1 LPEEDVSLFLGIFD
15 QTQSDR
21 ELQQAMALA
30 AQVFHGKPNAKSCIW
45 GKDGIALYWSIDGI
59 ATHHR
64 THSPF
69 WSHDQQIAV
78 LFEGKIYNLARL
90 KHELGP
96 NIHWQTDDTSE
107 VLAYLY
113 NCNPDDFLESI
124 NGKFAFVLWDARR
137 QKLLLGRDR
146 FGVQSLFYSYQQDK
160 LIFGTS
166 LRSLLKTGWIPKQL
180 NSQVVL
186 EYLLYC
192 YNPSQQTFIETV
204 QKVPASHFLSF
215 DGATLNLHRYW
226 NLSFAEQHQKTEA
239 QYCEEIPALMED
251 AVRIRIDP
259 SRKLGVFLSGGID
272 SSSML
277 SLASRYS
284 TEPLSTFSFRCAGRS
299 YDESSFAR
307 YVAQQFN
314 TDHTEVQ
321 YQPEDLSTI
330 TAIVQAMD
338 EPFCDIGIEIG
349 TYLLGKTAQ
358 GKVDYIFSGEGGD
371 ELFGGHPVYTADKV
385 AALVDWVPRSLSHP
399 LMQLLQKIPDSDQK
413 KNLQVKLKRFAY
425 SLSFSPELLSH
436 RWRIYYTPQELQK
449 LCTLDFLCQCNLE
462 TLFESM
468 VQYSKAAD
476 GSDGLSRSLYSDYWT
491 LVNFYLRRLELLRS
505 LGVDNSLPLLDYRL
519 VEYAAK
525 IPSSLKLRG
534 FSDTKYIYKQALQ
547 GIVPDKIL
555 FDRPKLGHSVP
566 MKNWLRENLEIQ
578 QWMREILLD
587 GWLQAGNLFNS
598 AFMQQM
604 LQEHLCKTHNHSH
617 RLWSLLVLQLWISEH
632 FKD

>member
-1 LPEEDVSLFLGIFD
+1 MLLGIFD
-15 QTQSDR
+15 PDRSPTTQEQWTQTIHQLSHNPPQ
-21 ELQQAMALA
+21 LWQQDQL
-30 AQVFHGKPNAKSCIW
+30 FLSYIPTDIPSPNAPQPFC
-45 GKDGIALYWSIDGI
+45 
-59 ATHHR
+59 
-64 THSPF
+64 SP
-69 WSHDQQIAV
+69 DRQII
-78 LFEGKIYNLARL
+78 LFFEGKIYNTAELQQIL
-90 KHELGP
+90 GITIDTKHSGELLV
-96 NIHWQTDDTSE
+96 N
-107 VLAYLY
+107 LY
-113 NCNPDDFLESI
+113 SKYGDQFLQSV
-124 NGKFAFVLWDARR
+124 NGKFAFALWDNRQ

-146 FGVQSLFYSYQQDK
+146 FGIQSPFYSYQQGR

-166 LRSLLKTGWIPKQL
+166 LRSLLKTGLIAKQL

-215 DGATLNLHRYW
+215 DGTTLNLHRYW

-251 AVRIRIDP
+251 ALQLRIDP

-284 TEPLSTFSFRCAGRS
+284 PDPLSTFSFRCAGRS
-299 YDESSFAR
+299 YDESEYAQ

-314 TDHTEVQ
+314 TNHTEVQ

-330 TAIVQAMD
+330 AAIVKAMD

-349 TYLLGKTAQ
+349 TYLLGKAAQ

-385 AALVDWVPRSLSHP
+385 AAWVDWVPRSLSSP
-399 LMQLLQKIPDSDQK
+399 VMQLLQQIPDSDQK

-436 RWRIYYTPQELQK
+436 RWRIYYTPQELQD
-449 LCTLDFLCQCNLE
+449 LCTPDFLSRCNLE
-462 TLFESM
+462 KIFDSM
-468 VQYSKAAD
+468 IQYNEAAD

-505 LGVDNSLPLLDYRL
+505 FGVDNSLPLLDYRL

-534 FSDTKYIYKQALQ
+534 FSDTKYIYKQALK

-566 MKNWLRENLEIQ
+566 MKNWLRDRPESQKWMIEVLSDTQFQ
-578 QWMREILLD
+578 QRGFFSNGFVQRLI
-587 GWLQAGNLFNS
+587 
-598 AFMQQM
+598 
-604 LQEHLCKTHNHSH
+604 QEHLRKSHNHSH
-617 RLWSLLVLQLWISEH
+617 RLWSLLVLELWFREH
-632 FKD
+632 LDD

>member
-1 LPEEDVSLFLGIFD
+1 MFLGIFD
-15 QTQSDR
+15 PDRSLTTQEQWTQTIHQLTHNPPQIWQHDQLFLSYIPTDIPSLDAPQPFSSPDR
-21 ELQQAMALA
+21 QIILFFEGRIYNAAELQQTLGITIDTKHSGALL
-30 AQVFHGKPNAKSCIW
+30 VH
-45 GKDGIALYWSIDGI
+45 LYSKYG
-59 ATHHR
+59 
-64 THSPF
+64 
-69 WSHDQQIAV
+69 DQ
-78 LFEGKIYNLARL
+78 
-90 KHELGP
+90 
-96 NIHWQTDDTSE
+96 
-107 VLAYLY
+107 
-113 NCNPDDFLESI
+113 FLQSV
-124 NGKFAFVLWDARR
+124 NGKFAFALWNDRQ

-146 FGVQSLFYSYQQDK
+146 FGIQPLFYSHQQGQ

-180 NSQVVL
+180 NPQVVL

-204 QKVPASHFLSF
+204 QKVPASHVLSF
-215 DGATLNLHRYW
+215 DGSSPNLHRYW

-251 AVRIRIDP
+251 AVQIRINP
-259 SRKLGVFLSGGID
+259 SQRLGVFLSGGID

-299 YDESSFAR
+299 YDESSYAQ
-307 YVAQQFN
+307 YMAQQFKTN
-314 TDHTEVQ
+314 HTEVQ
-321 YQPEDLSTI
+321 YQPKDLSAI

-349 TYLLGKTAQ
+349 TYLLGQAAQ

-385 AALVDWVPRSLSHP
+385 AVWVDWIPRSLSHP
-399 LMQLLQKIPDSDQK
+399 IMKLLQKIPDSDQK

-436 RWRIYYTPQELQK
+436 RWRIYYAPQELQA
-449 LCTLDFLCQCNLE
+449 LCTPDFLATCNLA

-468 VQYSKAAD
+468 MQYSEAAD
-476 GSDGLSRSLYSDYWT
+476 GVDGLSRSLYSDYWT
-491 LVNFYLRRLELLRS
+491 LVNFYLRRLELLRTF
-505 LGVDNSLPLLDYRL
+505 GIDNSLPLLDHRL

-525 IPSSLKLRG
+525 IPSSLKLKG
-534 FSDTKYIYKQALQ
+534 FSDTKYIYKQALK

-566 MKNWLRENLEIQ
+566 MKNWLRDRPEIQ
-578 QWMREILLD
+578 KWMIEILSD
-587 GWLQAGNLFNS
+587 TQF
-598 AFMQQM
+598 QQRGFFSDQFVQQ
-604 LQEHLCKTHNHSH
+604 LIQEHLRKSHNHSH
-617 RLWSLLVLQLWISEH
+617 RLWSLIVLELWIREH
-632 FKD
+632 LANEF

>member
-1 LPEEDVSLFLGIFD
+1 MFLGIFS
-15 QTQSDR
+15 QTQSSSK
-21 ELQQAMALA
+21 LQQALTQATAQLSPTQPEA
-30 AQVFHGKPNAKSCIW
+30 ASFIW
-45 GKDGIALYWSIDGI
+45 GQDQLALYWNAEGR
-59 ATHHR
+59 ATHTA
-64 THSPF
+64 THPPF

-78 LFEGKIYNLARL
+78 LFEGKIYNLAPL
-90 KHELGP
+90 KQQLGTS
-96 NIHWQTDDTSE
+96 IHWQTESASE
-107 VLAYLY
+107 LLAHLY
-113 NCNPDDFLESI
+113 DRDPDHFLDSI
-124 NGKFAFVLWDARR
+124 NGKFSFILWDARQ

-146 FGVQSLFYSYQQDK
+146 FGIQPLFYSQQQDG

-166 LRSLLKTGWIPKQL
+166 LRSLLKTGLISRQL

-192 YNPSQQTFIETV
+192 YNPSQQTLIESV

-215 DGATLNLHRYW
+215 DGSTLNLHRYW

-251 AVRIRIDP
+251 AVRLRIDP
-259 SRKLGVFLSGGID
+259 SQKLGVFLSGGID

-277 SLASRYS
+277 SLASRHT

-299 YDESSFAR
+299 YDESSYAR

-314 TDHTEVQ
+314 TNHTEVQ
-321 YQPEDLSTI
+321 YQPEDLSAI
-330 TAIVQAMD
+330 AAIVQAMD

-349 TYLLGKTAQ
+349 TYLLGKAAQ

-385 AALVDWVPRSLSHP
+385 AAWIDWLPRSLSSP
-399 LMQLLQKIPDSDQK
+399 VMQLLQQIPDSDQK

-436 RWRIYYTPQELQK
+436 RWRIYYTPQELQN
-449 LCTLDFLCQCNLE
+449 LCSQDFLSQCNLE
-462 TLFESM
+462 KVFDSM
-468 VQYSKAAD
+468 IQYSEAAD

-505 LGVDNSLPLLDYRL
+505 FGVDNSLPLLDYRL

-534 FSDTKYIYKQALQ
+534 FSDTKYIYKQALK

-566 MKNWLRENLEIQ
+566 MKNWLREDSIIQ
-578 QWMREILLD
+578 TWMGEILSKSCLLGRGFFNPMFVERMLD
-587 GWLQAGNLFNS
+587 
-598 AFMQQM
+598 
-604 LQEHLCKTHNHSH
+604 EHLQKTHNHSH
-617 RLWSLLVLQLWISEH
+617 RLWSLLVLELWLKEH
-632 FKD
+632 LQH